1 MAQKSQKEAG
11 NRREGER
18 WGWRPWPGPDSNE
31 HWVCEA
37 LGHVQPEIEA
47 SLAWLSLGRVGG
59 LLSPLLMR
67 SRYRGVIAE
76 H

>member
-1 MAQKSQKEAG
+1 MRVRGGDGDRGQDQTQM
-11 NRREGER
+11 NT
-18 WGWRPWPGPDSNE
+18 
-31 HWVCEA
+31 VCEA
-37 LGHVQPEIEA
+37 LGHFQPEVEA
-47 SLAWLSLGRVGG
+47 SLAWLSLGGVGG